1 MIICSCSG
9 ITDADIETA
18 LVSLMSV
25 AEPPL
30 PTPGVVYRELG
41 QKLKCC
47 GCAPLLV
54 ETIYDKLKS
63 LEAQGRVCPYRSRPL
78 LEWLVVIKSRR
89 SVRPDRYSQGL
100 AFAAE

>member
-9 ITDADIETA
+9 ITDADIEDA
-18 LVSLMSV
+18 LVSIMSV
-25 AEPPL
+25 PEPPL

-54 ETIYDKLKS
+54 ETIYDKLQA
-63 LEAQGRVCPYRSRPL
+63 LEARGRVCPYRCRPV
-78 LEWLVVIKSRR
+78 LEWLAVLKSRR
-89 SVRPDRYSQGL
+89 TGL
-100 AFAAE
+100 PAGWARDMPVAAE